1 MEYMHPDS
9 SRKDAGK
16 SRCRKEVWLTM
27 KDSFDNAVTCPECG
41 SEVPGRFRF
50 CPECGSAMPEILPPP
65 ASPPPAEVPPP
76 SPARVRVNPDRTEKS
91 FREFNAVARK
101 KRRKDGHSII
111 PLLLLFLIL
120 ISSIGGGVYWFL
132 RKAENTPWDS
142 AIIEKPAKKTE
153 NGTVSQP
160 PAPAV
165 SPAPAAV
172 QPGAVPP
179 PLPAPPAAPSAP
191 AATAVPAGE
200 IPEITS
206 PTRGIVLGS
215 NVNYRG
221 DHSLAGPVV
230 GKVSAG
236 NRVEVLESW
245 SSNEA
250 AEAVTLTDL
259 NLTSGGKTV
268 KIPRGKG
275 VHIVGTSE
283 TAGKVKITLPEDKAK
298 TVYEVSEG
306 SLSDAQAWP
315 WYRIK
320 PKTGKE
326 GWIFGKFLTVLDV
339 KDNSLSESALE
350 IPLTSFGTN
359 RQELEQALG
368 KPSKATPKKLTDAQG
383 GGTEVSLSYD
393 GATVVLHEKDG
404 VSEVRSLAL
413 TSAKHPLDGGL
424 GVTIGRRDVLALL
437 GLPNDIDKG
446 AEIYRLDGQRGIRI
460 VYENYRVKSLLLG
473 RLK

>member
-1 MEYMHPDS
+1 M
-9 SRKDAGK
+9 
-16 SRCRKEVWLTM
+16 
-27 KDSFDNAVTCPECG
+27 
-41 SEVPGRFRF
+41 
-50 CPECGSAMPEILPPP
+50 
-65 ASPPPAEVPPP
+65 
-76 SPARVRVNPDRTEKS
+76 
-91 FREFNAVARK
+91 
-101 KRRKDGHSII
+101 
-111 PLLLLFLIL
+111 
-120 ISSIGGGVYWFL
+120 YWFL

-142 AIIEKPAKKTE
+142 AVVEKPAKNTG
-153 NGTVSQP
+153 NGTVSLP
-160 PAPAV
+160 PAPPV
-165 SPAPAAV
+165 SPAPPVV

-179 PLPAPPAAPSAP
+179 ALPAAPSTPAAP
-191 AATAVPAGE
+191 AAPAGE

-221 DHSLAGPVV
+221 DHSLGGPVV

-245 SSNEA
+245 SSDGA

-268 KIPRGKG
+268 KIPKGKG
-275 VHIVGTSE
+275 VHIVGTSG

-298 TVYEVSEG
+298 TVYEVAES
-306 SLSDAQAWP
+306 SLGEAWP

-326 GWIFGKFLTVLDV
+326 GWIFGKFVTVLNV

-368 KPSKATPKKLTDAQG
+368 KPSKTTPKKLTAAQG
-383 GGTEVSLSYD
+383 GGTEVTLVFA
-393 GATVVLHEKDG
+393 GATVVLHEKDE
-404 VSEVRSLAL
+404 VSEIRSLAL
-413 TSAKHPLDGGL
+413 TTAKHPLDGGL
-424 GVTIGRRDVLALL
+424 GVNISRRDVLALL

-446 AEIYRLDGQRGIRI
+446 AEIYRLDGNRGIRI

>member
-1 MEYMHPDS
+1 
-9 SRKDAGK
+9 
-16 SRCRKEVWLTM
+16 M

-41 SEVPGRFRF
+41 SEVPGNFRF
-50 CPECGSAMPEILPPP
+50 CPECGNEMPEIPPP
-65 ASPPPAEVPPP
+65 TASPSAEELPPP
-76 SPARVRVNPDRTEKS
+76 SPARIRVNPDRTEKS

-101 KRRKDGHSII
+101 RRRKDERRSIL

-120 ISSIGGGVYWFL
+120 ISSIGAGVFWFL
-132 RKAENTPWDS
+132 KKAEEIPWDS
-142 AIIEKPAKKTE
+142 AVIEKPVKNTG
-153 NGTVSQP
+153 NGSVSP
-160 PAPAV
+160 PPPV
-165 SPAPAAV
+165 SPAPPAV

-179 PLPAPPAAPSAP
+179 TLPAAPAAP
-191 AATAVPAGE
+191 AVPAGE
-200 IPEITS
+200 IPKIMS
-206 PTRGIVLGS
+206 PTRGIVIGS
-215 NVNYRG
+215 NVNLRG
-221 DHSLAGPVV
+221 THSTESPVV
-230 GKVSAG
+230 GKLSLG

-245 SSNEA
+245 SSDEA
-250 AEAVTLTDL
+250 AEAVTRTNLDLTA
-259 NLTSGGKTV
+259 GGKTV
-268 KIPRGKG
+268 KIPGGKG
-275 VHIVGTSE
+275 VHIVGTSA
-283 TAGKVKITLPEDKAK
+283 TAGKVKITLPDDKAK
-298 TVYEVSEG
+298 TIYEVSEA
-306 SLSDAQAWP
+306 SLDDAWP

-368 KPSKATPKKLTDAQG
+368 KPSKATPKKLTAAQG
-383 GGTEVSLSYD
+383 GGTEVTLVFP
-393 GATVVLHEKDG
+393 GATVVLHEKDE

-424 GVTIGRRDVLALL
+424 AVDIARRDVLALL

-446 AEIYRLDGQRGIRI
+446 AEIYRLDGNRGIRI
-460 VYENYRVKSLLLG
+460 VYEKYRVKSLVLG

>member
-1 MEYMHPDS
+1 
-9 SRKDAGK
+9 
-16 SRCRKEVWLTM
+16 M
-27 KDSFDNAVTCPECG
+27 KDPFENVPSEKNKESTATCPECG
-41 SEVPGRFRF
+41 SQIPGRFRF
-50 CPECGSAMPEILPPP
+50 CPECGNAMPEIVPPLKT
-65 ASPPPAEVPPP
+65 PPPAEVSPPLP

-91 FREFNAVARK
+91 FRDFNAVARK
-101 KRRKDGHSII
+101 RRRRDEGRSIL
-111 PLLLLFLIL
+111 PLLLLFLVL
-120 ISSIGGGVYWFL
+120 ISAIGGGVYWFL

-142 AIIEKPAKKTE
+142 AVVEKPVKS
-153 NGTVSQP
+153 NGSVST
-160 PAPAV
+160 A
-165 SPAPAAV
+165 
-172 QPGAVPP
+172 
-179 PLPAPPAAPSAP
+179 PAPPAVPPVAPAPPPTQPAAVPPTAP
-191 AATAVPAGE
+191 AAPAVPAGE
-200 IPEITS
+200 IPEVTS

-221 DHSLAGPVV
+221 AHSLGSPLV

-236 NRVEVLESW
+236 NKVDVLESW
-245 SSNEA
+245 SSEEA

-259 NLTSGGKTV
+259 ELASGGKTI
-268 KIPRGKG
+268 KIPKGKG
-275 VHIVGTSE
+275 VHIAGTSG
-283 TAGKVKITLPEDKAK
+283 TAGKVKITLPDDKAK
-298 TVYEVSEG
+298 TIYEVSEA
-306 SLSDAQAWP
+306 SLSDTQAWP

-326 GWIFGKFLTVLDV
+326 GWIFGKFLAVLNI

-359 RQELEQALG
+359 RQEVEQALG

-383 GGTEVSLSYD
+383 GGTEVTLAFD

-404 VSEVRSLAL
+404 TSEVRSLAV

-424 GVTIGRRDVLALL
+424 GVNIGRRDVLALL
-437 GLPNDIDKG
+437 GLPNDMDKG

-460 VYENYRVKSLLLG
+460 VYDNYRVKSLLLG

>member
-1 MEYMHPDS
+1 MKGPFENVPS
-9 SRKDAGK
+9 EKN
-16 SRCRKEVWLTM
+16 KEST
-27 KDSFDNAVTCPECG
+27 ATCPECG
-41 SEVPGRFRF
+41 SQVPGRFRF
-50 CPECGSAMPEILPPP
+50 CPECGNAMPEIVPPLVSPPPSEDLPPP
-65 ASPPPAEVPPP
+65 
-76 SPARVRVNPDRTEKS
+76 PARVRVNPDRAEKS

-101 KRRKDGHSII
+101 RRRRDEGRSIL

-120 ISSIGGGVYWFL
+120 VSAIGAGVYWFL

-142 AIIEKPAKKTE
+142 AVVEKPVKSS
-153 NGTVSQP
+153 GSGSVSAP
-160 PAPAV
+160 PAPPV
-165 SPAPAAV
+165 STVPPAAQPAAV
-172 QPGAVPP
+172 PPTAPAVP
-179 PLPAPPAAPSAP
+179 
-191 AATAVPAGE
+191 AVPAGE
-200 IPEITS
+200 IPEVTS

-215 NVNYRG
+215 NVNYRSA
-221 DHSLAGPVV
+221 HSLGSPLV

-245 SSNEA
+245 SSGET

-259 NLTSGGKTV
+259 ELAAGGKTV
-268 KIPRGKG
+268 KIPKGKG
-275 VHIVGTSE
+275 VQIAGTSG
-283 TAGKVKITLPEDKAK
+283 TAGKVKITLPEDKGK
-298 TVYEVSEG
+298 TVYEVSEA

-359 RQELEQALG
+359 RQEVEQALG
-368 KPSKATPKKLTDAQG
+368 KPSKATPKKLTAAQG
-383 GGTEVSLSYD
+383 GGTEVTLVFD
-393 GATVVLHEKDG
+393 GATVVLHESDG
-404 VSEVRSLAL
+404 TSEVRSVAV

-424 GVTIGRRDVLALL
+424 GVNISRRDVLALL
-437 GLPNDIDKG
+437 GLPNDVDKG

-460 VYENYRVKSLLLG
+460 VYDNYRVKSLLLG

>member
-1 MEYMHPDS
+1 
-9 SRKDAGK
+9 
-16 SRCRKEVWLTM
+16 M
-27 KDSFDNAVTCPECG
+27 KDPFNNVPSEKYKEKRVTCPECG
-41 SEVPGRFRF
+41 SEVPGTFRF
-50 CPECGSAMPEILPPP
+50 CPECGNAMPAVQPPP
-65 ASPPPAEVPPP
+65 VPPPPVEVPPP
-76 SPARVRVNPDRTEKS
+76 PPARVRVNPDRTEKS

-101 KRRKDGHSII
+101 RRRKDERRSIL

-132 RKAENTPWDS
+132 RKAEETPWDS
-142 AIIEKPAKKTE
+142 AVIEKPVQKTG
-153 NGTVSQP
+153 NGTASQP
-160 PAPAV
+160 PPPPLT
-165 SPAPAAV
+165 PAPPAV
-172 QPGAVPP
+172 QPGEAPP
-179 PLPAPPAAPSAP
+179 ASPAPPAVPAAP

-206 PTRGIVLGS
+206 PTRGVVIGS

-221 DHSLAGPVV
+221 DHSLGSPVV
-230 GKVSAG
+230 GKVSSG

-245 SSNEA
+245 TSDEA

-259 NLTSGGKTV
+259 TLTSGGKTV

-275 VHIVGTSE
+275 VNIAGTSG

-298 TVYEVSEG
+298 TVYEVSEA

-320 PKTGKE
+320 PTTGKE

-368 KPSKATPKKLTDAQG
+368 KPSKTTPKKLTAAQG
-383 GGTEVSLSYD
+383 GGTEVTLVFP

-404 VSEVRSLAL
+404 TSEVRSLAV
-413 TSAKHPLDGGL
+413 TSARHPLDGGL
-424 GVTIGRRDVLALL
+424 GVDIGRRDVLALL
-437 GLPNDIDKG
+437 GLPNDIDKA
-446 AEIYRLDGQRGIRI
+446 AEIYRLDGNRGIRI

>member
-1 MEYMHPDS
+1 
-9 SRKDAGK
+9 
-16 SRCRKEVWLTM
+16 M
-27 KDSFDNAVTCPECG
+27 KDPFDTAPSEKNKESAVTCPDCG
-41 SEVPGRFRF
+41 SKVPGSFRF
-50 CPECGSAMPEILPPP
+50 CPECGNVLPEIPPPP
-65 ASPPPAEVPPP
+65 ALPSDEELPPP
-76 SPARVRVNPDRTEKS
+76 SPARIRVNPDRTEKS

-101 KRRKDGHSII
+101 RRRKDEKRSIL

-120 ISSIGGGVYWFL
+120 ISSIGAGVFWFL
-132 RKAENTPWDS
+132 RKAEETPWDS
-142 AIIEKPAKKTE
+142 AVVEKPVKKTE
-153 NGTVSQP
+153 NGSVSPP
-160 PAPAV
+160 PAPPV
-165 SPAPAAV
+165 SPEPPAV
-172 QPGAVPP
+172 QPGDVP
-179 PLPAPPAAPSAP
+179 PAPPETPAAP
-191 AATAVPAGE
+191 AAPAVPAGE

-215 NVNYRG
+215 NVNLRG
-221 DHSLAGPVV
+221 SHSIGDPVV

-245 SSNEA
+245 TSDEA

-259 NLTSGGKTV
+259 TLTSGGKTV

-275 VHIVGTSE
+275 VHIAGTSG

-298 TVYEVSEG
+298 TVYEVSEA

-326 GWIFGKFLTVLDV
+326 GWIFGKFLTVLDI

-368 KPSKATPKKLTDAQG
+368 KPSKTTPKKLTAAQG
-383 GGTEVSLSYD
+383 GGTEVTLVFP
-393 GATVVLHEKDG
+393 GATVVLHETDG
-404 VSEVRSLAL
+404 ASEVRSLAL

-424 GVTIGRRDVLALL
+424 GVSIGRRDVLALL

-446 AEIYRLDGQRGIRI
+446 AEIYRLDENRGIRI
-460 VYENYRVKSLLLG
+460 VYENYRVKSLVLG